1 MTRSHSSRRTF
12 ATWLDLVATVVLA
25 LLTIVPVL
33 IPGEQGLLGL
43 LRVPLGFVFV
53 FLLPGYAVQSA
64 LYPASSLDTHDRFS
78 AGMENA
84 ETKRGPTPLERLVLS
99 VGLSVVTVPLVGLVW
114 NFTPW
119 GIAIQQV
126 LGSLAA
132 VVVVAVVLGA
142 YRRAKLRPEDRFR
155 LPLERISTEY
165 WPALEGRTTR
175 EKRLNIAVA
184 LLVVFAVIAVGT
196 AIAMPKGGEEYTELY
211 LLSEDPE
218 SGTLTASEYPETF
231 TPGEPQELHVGIGNR
246 ETHSATYTVVVK
258 LQEIEPVTGERNV
271 VEETELDR
279 FSTTVESGQSER
291 ISRTVTPDSSVTGQ
305 NLRLVFLLYEGTP
318 AADASVANAY
328 REVHLWVTVSPSNSE
343 DVPNV
348 EAVSPYPADRRVT
361 GI

>member
-1 MTRSHSSRRTF
+1 MSWSHTSRGAF

-25 LLTIVPVL
+25 LLTTVPVL
-33 IPGEQGLLGL
+33 MSGEQGPLEL

-53 FLLPGYAVQSA
+53 FFLPGYAIQSA
-64 LYPASSLDTHDRFS
+64 LYPASGLDTHDQFS
-78 AGMENA
+78 ARMGTGK
-84 ETKRGPTPLERLVLS
+84 TKHGPTPLERLVLS
-99 VGLSVVTVPLVGLVW
+99 VGLSLVTVPLVGLVW

-132 VVVVAVVLGA
+132 VVVVAAVVGA
-142 YRRAKLRPEDRFR
+142 YRRAKLLPQDRFY

-165 WPALEGRTTR
+165 WPALDGGTTR

-184 LLVVFAVIAVGT
+184 VLVVLAVIGVGT
-196 AIAMPKGGEEYTELY
+196 AIAMPKDGEAYTELY

-218 SGTLTASEYPETF
+218 SGTLTASEYPATF
-231 TPGEPQELHVGIGNR
+231 SPGESQELHVGIGNR

-258 LQEIEPVTGERNV
+258 LQELEAATGERTV

-279 FSTTVESGQSER
+279 FSATIESGQSER
-291 ISRTVTPDSSVTGQ
+291 ISRTITPDSSVTGQ

-318 AADASVANAY
+318 AADPSVSNAY
-328 REVHLWVTVSPSNSE
+328 REVHLWVSVSPSNSE
-343 DVPNV
+343 DISNV
-348 EAVSPYPADRRVT
+348 EAVSHHPADRPVT
-361 GI
+361 GT